1 MEHLFSPCTRYRNLL
16 QSRGCLGSHEWSQ
29 EQNLDVST
37 EEFLERAFTY
47 ADLYAMLRNLD
58 TITWLTPHA
67 AVAREGERAVHSWR
81 QVDESCRFR
90 FNADGKIIHAF
101 ALSPEH
107 LLEICHVVVRLL
119 AESVV
124 HSVRLDNRRFFDGV
138 LINAPVLAYLMEQ
151 CQSLKVLSLEDRE
164 MDENHC
170 RVLGVFSRPGLE
182 IELHSCKF
190 TSAGISALAEV
201 LGRNQGPSKLYDCEI
216 DYSVLANG
224 LRGNSRLKSLSLRI
238 FSDSDILTYLLAIA
252 GGLRENKGLIELE
265 LWNDIRISDETWDTF
280 FDSLKTHPTL
290 QVLNFQE
297 RLGFD
302 GTVPLSPAMLN
313 FRMQALADML
323 RANIS
328 IHTMHWDFRYSEH
341 EIFQGTIVP
350 YLETNRLRPRVRA
363 IQKARPI
370 SYRTK
375 VLSRA
380 LLAVRSDPNR
390 FWMLLSENAEVLFA

>member
-1 MEHLFSPCTRYRNLL
+1 
-16 QSRGCLGSHEWSQ
+16 
-29 EQNLDVST
+29 
-37 EEFLERAFTY
+37 
-47 ADLYAMLRNLD
+47 
-58 TITWLTPHA
+58 
-67 AVAREGERAVHSWR
+67 
-81 QVDESCRFR
+81 
-90 FNADGKIIHAF
+90 
-101 ALSPEH
+101 
-107 LLEICHVVVRLL
+107 
-119 AESVV
+119 
-124 HSVRLDNRRFFDGV
+124 
-138 LINAPVLAYLMEQ
+138 
-151 CQSLKVLSLEDRE
+151 
-164 MDENHC
+164 
-170 RVLGVFSRPGLE
+170 
-182 IELHSCKF
+182 
-190 TSAGISALAEV
+190 LAEV

-238 FSDSDILTYLLAIA
+238 FSDSDILTYSLAIA

-323 RANIS
+323 KANIS

>member
-1 MEHLFSPCTRYRNLL
+1 VN
-16 QSRGCLGSHEWSQ
+16 
-29 EQNLDVST
+29 
-37 EEFLERAFTY
+37 
-47 ADLYAMLRNLD
+47 
-58 TITWLTPHA
+58 
-67 AVAREGERAVHSWR
+67 
-81 QVDESCRFR
+81 
-90 FNADGKIIHAF
+90 
-101 ALSPEH
+101 
-107 LLEICHVVVRLL
+107 
-119 AESVV
+119 
-124 HSVRLDNRRFFDGV
+124 
-138 LINAPVLAYLMEQ
+138 
-151 CQSLKVLSLEDRE
+151 
-164 MDENHC
+164 ENHC
-170 RVLGVFSRPGLE
+170 RVLGDHSRPGLE
-182 IELHSCKF
+182 IELRGCFF
-190 TSAGISALAEV
+190 TNAGTSALAEI
-201 LGRNQGPSKLYDCEI
+201 LGRNEGPTRLDDDCDMDI
-216 DYSVLANG
+216 SLLANG

-323 RANIS
+323 KANIS